1 MRRREFITLI
11 GGTAATHT
19 LSLRSSKVRRMQWP
33 AKCQEETL
41 DGTQGR
47 KLGAVS
53 RESAFWRKATRVR
66 TGPRF
71 RP

>member
-1 MRRREFITLI
+1 MLLLKSVLDNKEP
-11 GGTAATHT
+11 HT
-19 LSLRSSKVRRMQWP
+19 STTEQRASL
-33 AKCQEETL
+33 CQEETL

-53 RESAFWRKATRVR
+53 RESAIWRKATRVR